1 MENKTALQ
9 WFIDQLPIRIVN
21 SYREEIAKAL
31 NKEKEQINKAYYD
44 GYYQEE
50 LYDAREYYNDT
61 YTNNNKQ

>member
-61 YTNNNKQ
+61 YTNNNK